1 MSRRYPKKMRYIL
14 LGLVILLAAFL
25 FMGCDDG
32 DDGDP
37 GPPGPQ
43 GEQGPP
49 GPPGS
54 AMVDLSTMTIEE
66 QAALGTVTLP
76 TDSISVTID
85 SPPVVTFSL
94 ADELGRPVLGLASIM
109 GTDRTSGR
117 IVRFTLAKLVKGTQ
131 GNPDYWYSY
140 LDGGYESPYGGGTLT
155 ANNDK
160 TYTYTFAADV
170 GSDPAFDPAATHRL
184 AGQLGGGDTGFEP
197 SNFVFDFVP
206 NGGPVTHMHNVAM
219 TASCNECHD
228 PLNIHGRRTEV
239 GYCVTCHN
247 PGLAE
252 GEGDMAFMTHRI
264 HAAGDFN
271 VLDDGISYA
280 EVTYPQDLL
289 NCRKCHNGDDDA
301 TPQGDNW
308 RTVQN
313 ADLCFQSCHAVPE
326 SVLEEAAFHTSIIGD
341 CGACHNNEIVAV
353 LNNDTIHTTPNAT
366 ENNPGLLAGQRK
378 IEYEIDRV
386 RFSEGNLNIVF
397 RILSNGTALN
407 LNNLPADLAGP
418 DRWPG
423 FLMAYALP
431 QDGISTPADFN
442 NLGNSEGQPE
452 SIDLGDLA
460 DGTAGTLTCTD
471 GTCTATLPNPFPGG
485 SRLRTVGLQGY
496 FQQNIGGETVS
507 LHTQSVVKTLASDT
521 PRRSIA
527 DSVECSACHEIFE
540 GHGGNRNFT
549 ADGGVDIC
557 TLCHNPNLSSSGRT
571 GNFLDQDDLDDAG
584 VDNVL
589 DFPEATN
596 NFKDMIHGI
605 HASDVRST
613 AYEFVRAGRF
623 GSGYYDWSEVTFPGN
638 IANCNKCHVDDS
650 YLPDQVPESALLTT
664 NRTTGQNSGMDQTV
678 DEVAAARDSVP
689 NGTDWVITPVTGA
702 CYACHDSDTV
712 QAHMEQFGGA
722 IDVNRDFVQSVDTC
736 GICHG
741 PGNIADVETAHN
753 LKD

>member
-1 MSRRYPKKMRYIL
+1 MSRRYPKKTRYIL

-54 AMVDLSTMTIEE
+54 AMVDLSTMTVEE
-66 QAALGTVTLP
+66 QAELGIVILP

-94 ADELGRPVLGLASIM
+94 VDDLGRPVLGLESIVENVY
-109 GTDRTSGR
+109 DNV
-117 IVRFTLAKLVKGTQ
+117 IRFTLAKLVKGTE
-131 GNPDYWYSY
+131 GNPDYWVSY
-140 LDGGYESPYGGGTLT
+140 LDESYDSPNRGGALT
-155 ANNDK
+155 ANGDN
-160 TYTYTFAADV
+160 TYTYTFATDV
-170 GSDPAFDPAATHRL
+170 GSDPAFDPAATNRL
-184 AGQLGGGDTGFEP
+184 AGQLGGGDTGFES

-206 NGGPVTHMHNVAM
+206 NGDPVTHTHNVAM

-228 PLNIHGRRTEV
+228 PLSFHGRRTEV

-247 PGLAE
+247 PGLAD
-252 GEGDMAFMTHRI
+252 GEGDLAFMTHRI
-264 HAAGDFN
+264 HAAGNFD
-271 VLDDGISYA
+271 VLDDGVSYE

-289 NCRKCHNGDDDA
+289 NCRKCHNGDDAA
-301 TPQGDNW
+301 TPQGDHW

-313 ADLCFQSCHAVPE
+313 TKLCFKSCHAVPE
-326 SVLEEAAFHTSIIGD
+326 SVLDQAAFHTSITGN

-353 LNNDTIHTTPNAT
+353 LNNDKIHITPNAT

-386 RFSEGNLNIVF
+386 RINEGNLNIIF

-407 LNNLPADLAGP
+407 LKKLPADLAGSG
-418 DRWPG
+418 RWPG
-423 FLMAYALP
+423 FLIAYALP
-431 QDGISTPADFN
+431 QDGIANLVDFN
-442 NLGNSEGQPE
+442 NLGNSAGQPE

-460 DGTAGTLTCTD
+460 DGSAGTLTCAD
-471 GTCTATLPNPFPGG
+471 GTCTASIPNPFPGG
-485 SRLRTVGLQGY
+485 SKLRTVGLQGY
-496 FQQNIGGETVS
+496 FQQNIGGETVA

-527 DSVECSACHEIFE
+527 DSAGCAACHEIFE

-557 TLCHNPNLSSSGRT
+557 TLCHNPNLTSSGRT
-571 GNFLDQDDLDDAG
+571 MDLDH
-584 VDNVL
+584 
-589 DFPEATN
+589 PEATN

-605 HASDVRST
+605 HAADVRT
-613 AYEFVRAGRF
+613 TDYEFVRIFR
-623 GSGYYDWSEVTFPGN
+623 GSATIYNWSEVTFPGN
-638 IANCNKCHVDDS
+638 IANCNKCHVGDS
-650 YLPDQVPESALLTT
+650 YLPDGVPESSLLTT
-664 NRTTGQNSGMDQTV
+664 NRITGQMSGMDQTV
-678 DEVAAARDSVP
+678 DEVVTARDNVP
-689 NGTDWVITPVTGA
+689 NETDWVITPVTGA
-702 CYACHDSDTV
+702 CYACHDSSSV

-722 IDVNRDFVQSVDTC
+722 IDVNRDFVETIDTC

-741 PGNIADVETAHN
+741 PGDIADVETAHN
-753 LKD
+753 LMD